1 MLHVVIAEAEVELV
15 PASIARHPVIRKE
28 AQRRRK
34 RATQMLLDSS
44 LHHAAMHSLSD
55 SSRRGRP
62 DIAHYTL
69 LTLLESP
76 LNKQGMLRCYLH
88 TRNDEVVFIN
98 PETRLPRACQRFRG
112 LMEKLFAERK
122 IASGDT
128 MLLEMKDMSVAELV
142 GSFDSEYIVLLSEE
156 GQGIEA
162 WELASKLVGKHNP
175 CVIIGGFPSGG
186 FRGDYSFVHE
196 RVAVF
201 PSPLAAWSV
210 AAEVVSHYRRC
221 IADAKTQP

>member
-15 PASIARHPVIRKE
+15 PAKIARHPVIKKE
-28 AQRRRK
+28 AARRRK
-34 RATQMLLDSS
+34 KPEAMLLDSS
-44 LHHAAMHSLSD
+44 VHHAAMRSLTD
-55 SSRRGRP
+55 GKRRGRP

-69 LTLLESP
+69 LALLESP

-88 TRNDEVVFIN
+88 TRNDEVIFIN

-112 LMEKLFAERK
+112 LMEKLFAEGK
-122 IASGDT
+122 ITSGEV
-128 MLLEMKDMSVAELV
+128 MLLEMKRMGIAQLV
-142 GSFDSEYIVLLSEE
+142 RNIGSEHVVLLSED
-156 GQGIEA
+156 GREA
-162 WELASKLVGKHNP
+162 EPWELAAKLVSKRNP

-186 FRGDYSFVHE
+186 FRGDYSFAHE
-196 RVAVF
+196 RISIF

-210 AAEVVSHYRRC
+210 AAEVVSSYRRC